1 MSLFERTLIEWA
13 ETEDGQEQIGKFRN
27 RVSLNGLWKR
37 FREIREGIESAQGSY
52 SDMLEA

>member
-37 FREIREGIESAQGSY
+37 FREIREGIESAQGSF